1 MTYKILFVVTSLTT
15 GGAEVLL
22 VQILQRLNRD
32 FFQPVV
38 VCLKDP
44 GPLAE
49 GLADWK
55 IPVYSRLLKN
65 KVDLRVFPRLVN
77 IIHKEKVQ
85 VLWVH
90 STGDKMFWGRLAGKI
105 AGVPVI
111 LASIHFMGHKGQ
123 RESILGVLNK
133 ALTPITDRFMAV
145 SENQGRYLI
154 EEEGIPAEKMVV
166 IPNGIDLEHF
176 HPQKG
181 SEQVKQE
188 LGLRKSGFIIGQ
200 VANLRPVKNHRLVLG
215 AVKRILEQKKEV
227 TLLLIGDGPERKA
240 LENFTSECGLTGM
253 VHFLGDRKDIPD
265 LIQIC
270 DVGTL
275 TSHMETFPVA
285 ALEYMALAKP
295 VVAPDIGGIPE
306 LISPGIEGLLYPS
319 GDVGALADCLLLL
332 LSQPHLA
339 KRLGEQGL
347 KRVRDSFTLD
357 QMLKSIEDLL
367 IALLRKKGIYR

>member
-15 GGAEVLL
+15 GGAERLL
-22 VQILQRLNRD
+22 IQILQRLNRD

-49 GLADWK
+49 ELSSCN
-55 IPVYSRLLKN
+55 IPVYSRLLEN
-65 KVDLRVFPRLVN
+65 KYDLRVFPRLVN
-77 IIHKEKVQ
+77 IIRKEKVQ
-85 VLWVH
+85 VIWVH

-123 RESILGVLNK
+123 RESILGPLNR
-133 ALTPITDRFMAV
+133 ALTPITDRFIAV

-154 EEEGIPAEKMVV
+154 EEEGIPAGKMVV
-166 IPNGIDLEHF
+166 IPNGIDWEHF
-176 HPQKG
+176 QPQKTP
-181 SEQVKQE
+181 EWVKQE
-188 LGLRKSGFIIGQ
+188 LGLNKGGFIIGQ
-200 VANLRPVKNHRLVLG
+200 VANLRPVKNHRLVLN
-215 AVKRILEQKKEV
+215 AAKKILDQKKEV
-227 TLLLIGDGPERKA
+227 TLLLIGDGPERKDLGKVA
-240 LENFTSECGLTGM
+240 SELGLTGM
-253 VHFLGDRKDIPD
+253 VHFLGDRKDVPD

-295 VVAPDIGGIPE
+295 VVAPDIGGVPE
-306 LISPGIEGLLYPS
+306 LISHEIEGLLYPP
-319 GDVGALADCLLLL
+319 GDVQALADCLLQLL
-332 LSQPHLA
+332 NQPHLA

-347 KRVRDSFTLD
+347 QRVGDSFTLD
-357 QMLKSIEDLL
+357 QMLKRIEALL
-367 IALLRKKGIYR
+367 ITLLRQKGL